1 MAKFNPGTITND
13 QANVSDKGLAINLI
27 LPHKTFSSGKEG
39 FFKQGMFTAEDGV
52 KYRLNL
58 QAYKIEPKGDK

>member
-1 MAKFNPGTITND
+1 MAKFNPGSISEEEASISKD
-13 QANVSDKGLAINLI
+13 GLI
-27 LPHKTFSSGKEG
+27 LNLTMPDKTFSSGKQG
-39 FFKQGMFTAEDGV
+39 FFRQGMYTAPDGT